1 MFYKVWSGTAKYIKK
16 VLFQQRRPIE
26 VPHFA
31 IFAPVIQG
39 KQGMGRTASE
49 IDCLISNGGG
59 KGKHNNNEVQ
69 VKLILHNDFLNKC
82 GDNLHIPSSSQ
93 SETIDSK
100 NVVVVSKNSEGEDGE
115 TGESAQSLFEVLTE
129 QFGLRGLQH
138 LSYNAIA
145 KAC

>member
-1 MFYKVWSGTAKYIKK
+1 MFYKVWSGTAKYIKQ
-16 VLFQQRRPIE
+16 VLFQQRKPIE

-49 IDCLISNGGG
+49 IDCLISNGGA
-59 KGKHNNNEVQ
+59 KGKHNKNEVQ

-93 SETIDSK
+93 SGTI
-100 NVVVVSKNSEGEDGE
+100 E
-115 TGESAQSLFEVLTE
+115 
-129 QFGLRGLQH
+129 
-138 LSYNAIA
+138 
-145 KAC
+145 